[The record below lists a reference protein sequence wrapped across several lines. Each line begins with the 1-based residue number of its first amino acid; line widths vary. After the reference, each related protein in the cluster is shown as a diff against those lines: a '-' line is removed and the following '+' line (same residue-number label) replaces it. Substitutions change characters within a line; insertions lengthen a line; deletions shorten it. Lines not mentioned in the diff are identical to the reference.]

1 MGVQVVDCPKGRQQ
15 LKSSL
20 WPTDQATLCY
30 EAVVHRERPPPV
42 LPCTHR
48 KAVPSGRLALPE
60 QSHFPNSYRD
70 ASWTSQALRG
80 GAPSTVSRRHSF
92 CFKKKDRLPWW
103 SSGLESTL

>member
-20 WPTDQATLCY
+20 CSTDQATPCH

-48 KAVPSGRLALPE
+48 KAVPSGRLGPPRAVTF
-60 QSHFPNSYRD
+60 S
-70 ASWTSQALRG
+70 
-80 GAPSTVSRRHSF
+80 
-92 CFKKKDRLPWW
+92 
-103 SSGLESTL
+103 